1 MTTPF
6 LRGPVFLLAALV
18 ISSQYPV
25 AAQEAGAGVGIDLL
39 YPEFAHPREDVAASI
54 KRDDLRFIATDRA
67 RRIVPG
73 MEHSRN
79 LLRQYRVKHIRQRFR
94 LFPSRSQNF
103 SYNLRAEAYAR
114 EYNLTLKQ
122 YLLSHPKKK

>member
-1 MTTPF
+1 MKRRW
-6 LRGPVFLLAALV
+6 LLLLSAALALAAPRP
-18 ISSQYPV
+18 I
-25 AAQEAGAGVGIDLL
+25 AAQEAGVGVGIDLL
-39 YPEFAHPREDVAASI
+39 YPEFAHPRADVAASI

-67 RRIVPG
+67 RKIVPG

-79 LLRQYRVKHIRQRFR
+79 LLRRYRVKHIRQRFR
-94 LFPSRSQNF
+94 LFPSRSENF

-114 EYNLTLKQ
+114 EYNLTLKE